1 MAHRP
6 PPIALR
12 VQAAQYARMS
22 LEEYTAFEHVEARHE
37 VVFIGRSNVGK
48 STLMRRL
55 VGLRV
60 RVGKRP
66 GVTLRPNYYRCG
78 DLLITDMPG
87 YGYMKGV
94 DYRKQ
99 HRIRDLI
106 VRYFEGNAPRIVAAV
121 QIVDAKSFTEV
132 VDRWDGR
139 GEVPI
144 DIELFR
150 FLGDLGVPVVIA
162 VNKMDN
168 IYDREKD
175 MVLDD
180 IALRLGFSPPWGG
193 WVDRIA
199 PISAKKGDV
208 EHLRRILQD
217 RLRAIGRPDLLRC
230 LQ

>member
-1 MAHRP
+1 MP
-6 PPIALR
+6 
-12 VQAAQYARMS
+12 
-22 LEEYTAFEHVEARHE
+22 LEEYGSFEPVKAEHE

-48 STLMRRL
+48 STLMKAL
-55 VGLRV
+55 VHTKVKTGR
-60 RVGKRP
+60 RP

-94 DYRKQ
+94 DYKKQ
-99 HRIRDLI
+99 HKIRDLI
-106 VRYFEGNAPRIVAAV
+106 VKYFEDNASRILCAV
-121 QIVDAKSFTEV
+121 QVVDAKSFTEV

-144 DIELFR
+144 DIELYG
-150 FLGDLGVPVVIA
+150 FLKDLEIPVILA

-168 IYDREKD
+168 IYDEEKN

-180 IALRLGFSPPWGG
+180 IVLRLGFGPPWAN
-193 WVDRIA
+193 WLDRVA

-208 EHLRRILQD
+208 EHLRRLLKD
-217 RLRAIGRPDLLRC
+217 RLRSIGRPDLSSC
-230 LQ
+230 FP